1 MISSRPY
8 LIRAAY
14 EWITDNGMTPHLVVD
29 ATFPRVAVPKEYVSE
44 GRIILNVG
52 QTAVQG
58 LELGNQEIRFSARFG
73 GMARQVVMPP
83 GAVLGVYAHEDHE
96 MRIFFPEELAQ
107 AEERAEE
114 EDASRRTDNSEAG
127 AKKPSLK
134 VVK

>member
-29 ATFPRVAVPKEYVSE
+29 ATFPRVIVPKEYVSE

-52 QTAVQG
+52 PTAVQG
-58 LELGNQEIRFSARFG
+58 LELGNEEILFSARFG
-73 GMARQVVMPP
+73 GVARQVVMPP
-83 GAVLGVYAHEDHE
+83 GAVLGVYAHEDHD
-96 MRIFFPEELAQ
+96 MRFFFPEELAQ

-114 EDASRRTDNSEAG
+114 KDGRRKDTSGAG
-127 AKKPSLK
+127 PKKPSLK
-134 VVK
+134 VIK